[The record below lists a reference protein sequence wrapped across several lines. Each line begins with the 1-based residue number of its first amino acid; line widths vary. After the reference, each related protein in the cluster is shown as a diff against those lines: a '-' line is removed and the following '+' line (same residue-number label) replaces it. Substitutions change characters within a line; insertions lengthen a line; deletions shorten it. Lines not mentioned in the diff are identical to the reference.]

1 MTDPSAPAPE
11 PLLRRYAVLALLDLA
26 AKACGFGATVSVARA
41 FGVEGFGAIGLAQT
55 VATYGLW
62 ASTCGLDIFAVRH
75 TVATGAST
83 AVIASTVARLR
94 LGLSAIC
101 YALLLATSALVPDLR
116 EILPLI
122 AVYGLGYFT
131 ASVSVLWVAQA
142 TSRTDVYGVAGLATQ
157 ALYFGCVG
165 LAISQG
171 FGAWSVPTSLLVAEA
186 VIAIGLGVWM
196 LRCVAPWQRPL
207 PRRASLALLRQA
219 SPIGGSKIMRGF
231 ALGSDVLLVGLL
243 LGLEATGL
251 YNGAFRLFLL
261 GISMV
266 SLYFV
271 VLFPLLIRSGAHSAS
286 ALRRELWGSLA
297 RALAVALPAL
307 AAGLWLA
314 RPVLELIYDPDFGR
328 AAQAL
333 QILLCAVVVSLL
345 NGHLR
350 QALIALGRQRADL
363 RNTTLSTGVHVLAK
377 LALIPALGLEGAAFG
392 TLLGE
397 TSLLLMSALT
407 LRLAWREAPEGELRW
422 GGGSGSQAEGRDPEA
437 GA

>member
-1 MTDPSAPAPE
+1 MTDTSAPAPE
-11 PLLRRYAVLALLDLA
+11 PLLKRYAVLALLDVG
-26 AKACGFGATVSVARA
+26 AKICGFGATVSVARA

-75 TVATGAST
+75 TVSTGAS
-83 AVIASTVARLR
+83 APAIAATVAKLR
-94 LGLSAIC
+94 LGLSAAC
-101 YALLLATSALVPDLR
+101 YALLLTVSALVPDLR
-116 EILPLI
+116 ALLPLI
-122 AVYGLGYFT
+122 ALYGLGYFT
-131 ASVSVLWVAQA
+131 ASISVLWVAQA

-157 ALYFGCVG
+157 ALYFAGVG
-165 LAISQG
+165 ISIALG
-171 FGAWSVPTSLLVAEA
+171 FGMLAVPSSLLIAEA
-186 VIAIGLGVWM
+186 AVALALGAWM
-196 LRCVAPWQRPL
+196 LRSVAPWHPPL
-207 PRRASLALLRQA
+207 PRAGSLALLRQA
-219 SPIGGSKIMRGF
+219 LPIGGSKIMRGF

-271 VLFPLLIRSGAHSAS
+271 VLFPLLVRSGIHSRA
-286 ALRRELWGSLA
+286 ALRRELWSSLS
-297 RALAVALPAL
+297 RALAIALPGL
-307 AAGLWLA
+307 GAALWLA
-314 RPVLELIYDPDFGR
+314 RPVLELIYDPDFGQAER
-328 AAQAL
+328 AL
-333 QILLCAVVVSLL
+333 QILACAVVVNLL

-377 LALIPALGLEGAAFG
+377 LALIPAIGLEGAALG
-392 TLLGE
+392 TLAGE
-397 TSLLLMSALT
+397 ASLLLISALT
-407 LRLAWREAPEGELRW
+407 LRPAWGEVRDDEVRWSEA
-422 GGGSGSQAEGRDPEA
+422 SDTRDPGQ